1 MFIIFFLLGV
11 ILGSFVNALV
21 WRLHEQLD
29 EDGNQKKLSKD
40 QLKAISISKGRSMCP
55 HCRHEL
61 AAKDLIPIVS
71 WLLLG
76 GRCRYCKKPID
87 KQYPLIELLMG
98 VLFAVSYL
106 AWPHSLLHGWQILE
120 FITWLVM
127 VVGLVALAIYDIRW
141 MLLPNRIVSKLFM
154 IAGISFL
161 FQLAAGRPTAAI
173 RDTLF
178 GVLIGGGIFWVL
190 YQLSQG
196 KWIGGGD
203 VKLGALLGFLLGSP
217 QLAFLYLFLASI
229 LGFVWVLPALISKK
243 MTQTS
248 QVPFGPFLIAAA
260 FIVMLWGQRII
271 DWYTQSLLHIQ

>member
-1 MFIIFFLLGV
+1 
-11 ILGSFVNALV
+11 
-21 WRLHEQLD
+21 
-29 EDGNQKKLSKD
+29 
-40 QLKAISISKGRSMCP
+40 
-55 HCRHEL
+55 
-61 AAKDLIPIVS
+61 
-71 WLLLG
+71 
-76 GRCRYCKKPID
+76 
-87 KQYPLIELLMG
+87 MG

>member
-1 MFIIFFLLGV
+1 M

-29 EDGNQKKLSKD
+29 DDGNQKKLSKVKK
-40 QLKAISISKGRSMCP
+40 KALSISKGRSMCP
-55 HCRHEL
+55 HCSHEL
-61 AAKDLIPIVS
+61 AAKDLVPILS

-87 KQYPLIELLMG
+87 KQYPLVELLTG
-98 VLFAVSYL
+98 VLFAVSYV
-106 AWPHSLLHGWQILE
+106 AWPHSLLHGWQVLE
-120 FITWLVM
+120 FVTWLAM
-127 VVGLVALAIYDIRW
+127 VVGLGALAIYDIRW
-141 MLLPNRIVSKLFM
+141 MLLPNRIVSKLYM
-154 IAGISFL
+154 IAGISYI
-161 FQLAAGRPTAAI
+161 FQLIAGRPIITV
-173 RDTLF
+173 RDTLY

-190 YQLSQG
+190 YQVSRG

-217 QLAFLYLFLASI
+217 QLAFLYLFLASV
-229 LGFVWVLPALISKK
+229 LGLVWVLPALISKK

-260 FIVMLWGQRII
+260 FIVMLWGQKII
-271 DWYTQSLLHIQ
+271 DWYMQGLVHIQL